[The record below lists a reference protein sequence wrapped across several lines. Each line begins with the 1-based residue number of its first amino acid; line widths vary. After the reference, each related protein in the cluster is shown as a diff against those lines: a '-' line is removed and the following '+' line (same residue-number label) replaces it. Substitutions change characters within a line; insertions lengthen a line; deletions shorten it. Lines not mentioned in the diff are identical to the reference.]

1 MNPFL
6 LIAALLVLYSFK
18 NYKQAFFLFLAFRL
32 FLNNN
37 INLINLPGVPLLT
50 LEVFMSIFFTLLYV
64 VKRKRYSRII
74 TTVPLPFNKA
84 FIWVLLS
91 YVVSSVISIAGI
103 QNTFPSLLS
112 IFFCDFI
119 CVYLCWKLI
128 SGKEDIIKIVNLLLG
143 AFLLICIYAFVE
155 LFLGFNPV
163 MDYEIDLAGPRATD
177 WQYLDDERGS
187 RIQSFFLHPIGGS
200 INFGLIFCLCLY
212 GYVYYKAYFSKF
224 QLQTMLLIGIMAFI
238 ASLLS
243 NSRTPLVFLAIAI
256 LPLINLKNKQSVRL
270 LAIAAIGI
278 IILMPY
284 TDFIEK
290 LILSVIAPEK
300 TEIRGSSI
308 EMRLDQFEAAY
319 ILMSKSPLW
328 GLGQKATLYYHDR
341 ILVGRL
347 LGMESIWLWIMVERG
362 ILGII
367 TYCIFIF
374 TLCRLG
380 WRSRGKCLFFLP
392 LAFIAAST
400 ASSTPGMHLYLF
412 YLVYILIYKIDRS
425 QPRINRRNNGSFS
438 HYSQHEQ
445 L

>member
-1 MNPFL
+1 
-6 LIAALLVLYSFK
+6 
-18 NYKQAFFLFLAFRL
+18 
-32 FLNNN
+32 
-37 INLINLPGVPLLT
+37 
-50 LEVFMSIFFTLLYV
+50 
-64 VKRKRYSRII
+64 
-74 TTVPLPFNKA
+74 
-84 FIWVLLS
+84 
-91 YVVSSVISIAGI
+91 
-103 QNTFPSLLS
+103 
-112 IFFCDFI
+112 
-119 CVYLCWKLI
+119 
-128 SGKEDIIKIVNLLLG
+128 
-143 AFLLICIYAFVE
+143 
-155 LFLGFNPV
+155 
-163 MDYEIDLAGPRATD
+163 
-177 WQYLDDERGS
+177 
-187 RIQSFFLHPIGGS
+187 
-200 INFGLIFCLCLY
+200 
-212 GYVYYKAYFSKF
+212 
-224 QLQTMLLIGIMAFI
+224 
-238 ASLLS
+238 
-243 NSRTPLVFLAIAI
+243 
-256 LPLINLKNKQSVRL
+256 
-270 LAIAAIGI
+270 
-278 IILMPY
+278 MPY